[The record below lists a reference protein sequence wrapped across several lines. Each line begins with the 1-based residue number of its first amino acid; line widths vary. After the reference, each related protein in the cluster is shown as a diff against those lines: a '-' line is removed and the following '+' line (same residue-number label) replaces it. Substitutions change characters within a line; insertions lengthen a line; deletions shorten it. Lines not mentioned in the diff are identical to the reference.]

1 MDYKTLRVE
10 RAEGIATLTFN
21 RPERLNTL
29 SMQLRTEFGHAVEAL
44 EADPNVR
51 VLILTGAGRAFCAG
65 LDLAEWGTAGLTAAG
80 AYDADAVQMLQR
92 FSGPVIG
99 AINGACVTGGLE
111 LALACDLLIASTEAS
126 FADTHALVGL
136 LPGWGGSVRLARRV
150 GLPRAKELA
159 LTGRPLSAADAL
171 AWGLVNHVVPPEEL
185 LPRAYAIA
193 REMLAA
199 VPETLNA
206 YKRLLDEEYERTLA
220 DALVLERAASLAANS
235 AVSRADIDARLQS
248 IKNARAAR
256 ARGGR

>member
-1 MDYKTLRVE
+1 MNYEALRVE
-10 RAEGIATLTFN
+10 RADGMATLILN

-29 SMQLRTEFGHAVEAL
+29 SLQLRAEFGRAIEAL
-44 EADPNVR
+44 ETDPNVR
-51 VLILTGAGRAFCAG
+51 VLVLTGAGRVFCAG
-65 LDLAEWGTAGLTAAG
+65 LDLAEWGTEGHTAAG

-159 LTGRPLSAADAL
+159 LTGRSFSAADAL
-171 AWGLVNHVVPPEEL
+171 AWGLVNHVVPADQL
-185 LPRAYAIA
+185 LPSAHAIA
-193 REMLAA
+193 HEMLAA
-199 VPETLNA
+199 VPATLNA
-206 YKRLLDEEYERTLA
+206 YKRLLDEEYARPLA
-220 DALVLERAASLAANS
+220 EALVLEREASVAANS
-235 AVSRADIDARLQS
+235 AVSRAEIGARLQS
-248 IKNARAAR
+248 IKSARAAR
-256 ARGGR
+256 MPH